1 MGARRRWHAH
11 GLERLDRHD
20 PRRHRRGERLTQKRA
35 ERYIFPRL
43 DIARRPIVDQT
54 YAEQVTVGVVQPD
67 RLTDRRFAAD
77 DDADLGFDVEARR
90 RAELNCTAGFAA
102 LAVRA
107 SYRGSRLEYGAG
119 TAVITDRQ
127 MFPIGRQRLGV
138 RPEDPPD
145 IAGMLFAGVKVD
157 VITDGERHR
166 QLHLFAVDEVLFDY
180 MLMRVVANPFQQRLA
195 HVMPGFRAGGQER
208 IQSAAREELGVP
220 RHHHRGGTGEI
231 ENVFVNRDADPTAA
245 FARYGERAVRQGKT
259 SEITHMAS
267 TSASCC
273 RSVSGSWMLHVP
285 NERNTLRTRDGSS
298 IDATRPAMESA
309 SCESKI

>member
-1 MGARRRWHAH
+1 
-11 GLERLDRHD
+11 DRHNPNI
-20 PRRHRRGERLTQKRA
+20 PRPDKRLTQNRVDP
-35 ERYIFPRL
+35 YLLPRL

-54 YAEQVTVGVVQPD
+54 HAEQVTVGVVQPD

-77 DDADLGFDVEARR
+77 DESDLGFDVEARR

-119 TAVITDRQ
+119 TAVVTDRQ

-166 QLHLFAVDEVLFDY
+166 QLHLLAVDEVLFDY
-180 MLMRVVANPFQQRLA
+180 VLMRV
-195 HVMPGFRAGGQER
+195 
-208 IQSAAREELGVP
+208 
-220 RHHHRGGTGEI
+220 
-231 ENVFVNRDADPTAA
+231 
-245 FARYGERAVRQGKT
+245 
-259 SEITHMAS
+259 
-267 TSASCC
+267 
-273 RSVSGSWMLHVP
+273 
-285 NERNTLRTRDGSS
+285 
-298 IDATRPAMESA
+298 
-309 SCESKI
+309 